1 MRLVIVFLVVLL
13 CVSGQQKSLFE
24 GSWIIETPGGPRP
37 LEGTFEVKGSD
48 LTGTMKLG
56 GGTVVPI
63 SSGKVEG
70 NSISFDFRGE
80 NGRTLFFT
88 GSLEGEVIQMELK
101 LDPKQYGSAYT
112 AKRKASKP

>member
-1 MRLVIVFLVVLL
+1 MRLVIAFFVILWSA
-13 CVSGQQKSLFE
+13 SGQQKSPLE

-56 GGTVVPI
+56 GGTVVSI

-70 NSISFDFRGE
+70 NSISFTFRGE
-80 NGRTLFFT
+80 NDRTLFFS
-88 GSLEGEVIQMELK
+88 GALQDDVIQMELK
-101 LDPKQYGSAYT
+101 LDKNQYGSPYT
-112 AKRKASKP
+112 ARRKG